1 MGFYFSYIGFN
12 SLQLL
17 WYTWHYAKNTIWFL
31 EKKLTWDVRRLSWC
45 SRKHLIGGDYGHVV
59 VAAAA
64 TVIVIV
70 IVVVMVVLVVTVM
83 VVFVGLVMVVVMLV
97 VAM

>member
-1 MGFYFSYIGFN
+1 MVHLALCKEHHLVSG
-12 SLQLL
+12 
-17 WYTWHYAKNTIWFL
+17 
-31 EKKLTWDVRRLSWC
+31 KKLTWDVRRLSWC
-45 SRKHLIGGDYGHVV
+45 ARKHLIGDDYGHVV

-64 TVIVIV
+64 TVIV

-97 VAM
+97 VAV